1 MTSRSVRARLT
12 PPGIRYLAA
21 AFLLTAHAVDA
32 QRPAPA
38 AISLEVRSTVPE
50 MVLRVQVTAHDG
62 AAFGLAV
69 WNGAPGSVSQDGG
82 QGTGTTPLIVS
93 VSNTLGRIRLAVSA
107 NEPPIRVTL
116 YGDAAR
122 PPSVL
127 GTGRVL
133 DVVRD
138 SLGNVTVT
146 PGK

>member
-1 MTSRSVRARLT
+1 MSRPRITRLS
-12 PPGIRYLAA
+12 PLVLAA
-21 AFLLTAHAVDA
+21 LLAGHSAAA
-32 QRPAPA
+32 QRPAPEPA

-50 MVLRVQVTAHDG
+50 MVLRVQVSAHDG

-69 WNGAPGSVSQDGG
+69 WNGAPGSVSQSGG

-93 VSNTLGRIRLAVSA
+93 VSNTRGRIRLAVSPS
-107 NEPPIRVTL
+107 EPPIRVTL

-122 PPSVL
+122 PPTVL

-146 PGK
+146 PSK